1 MLQLRFLL
9 YWNVFICTCISVYV
23 YMRPGADAGHPPS
36 AHAANKS
43 PQKTACR
50 LLVPHTT
57 TQPLTG
63 EGAGTTAPPTV
74 PNGRPTAALPA
85 PTAAARAAPRGSRA
99 AWVAR
104 AAARQRTPGAGA
116 APAERLRARLGLAPP
131 SAPQAC
137 SPRPAFVRNKNAT
150 RVKRAKPGGTVG
162 YFVLPKCEIPIKLKQ
177 LVALKLCCA
186 VKPELVPFST
196 HRKLQ
201 SEIFAVPAGLQK
213 LRVPSQTARLSL
225 PYQLDT

>member
-74 PNGRPTAALPA
+74 PNGRPTVAQRPRRA
-85 PTAAARAAPRGSRA
+85 PREAAAWREARWCGCGRARPGATGCRRTAPPACRACEVRGGTGREGLHREMRGS
-99 AWVAR
+99 
-104 AAARQRTPGAGA
+104 
-116 APAERLRARLGLAPP
+116 
-131 SAPQAC
+131 
-137 SPRPAFVRNKNAT
+137 
-150 RVKRAKPGGTVG
+150 
-162 YFVLPKCEIPIKLKQ
+162 
-177 LVALKLCCA
+177 
-186 VKPELVPFST
+186 
-196 HRKLQ
+196 
-201 SEIFAVPAGLQK
+201 
-213 LRVPSQTARLSL
+213 
-225 PYQLDT
+225 